1 MDDTHRPAPEPV
13 FRAAAQI
20 TVLEKTRAYVENT
33 RQPIDLTNASQ
44 LAGHLVTAEVLLAE
58 IAQAFAEP
66 ATEPGQHAPPAEAG

>member
-1 MDDTHRPAPEPV
+1 MTTPADEV
-13 FRAAAQI
+13 FRAAAQV

-44 LAGHLVTAEVLLAE
+44 LAGHLMTAEVLLAE

-66 ATEPGQHAPPAEAG
+66 TAEPGQHTGPAEAA